1 MQEIC
6 WFLRYFTRKDE
17 LLRASSGFDSLW
29 ERQNDGYPV
38 VFSFQGIVLSHATAL
53 QNPDVR
59 ADARLCV
66 QAHHLAIPSLRSLR
80 FPVGTPKSRW
90 NGSYFVRQESG
101 VYPAYHMNKEHWIS
115 VILDESTDRELTEK
129 LLDMSVNLTATVIK
143 KAKKQSANTSV

>member
-66 QAHHLAIPSLRSLR
+66 QAHHLTIPSLRSLR
-80 FPVGTPKSRW
+80 FPVGTPKSQSI
-90 NGSYFVRQESG
+90 GSFFVG
-101 VYPAYHMNKEHWIS
+101 LVLVFLWC
-115 VILDESTDRELTEK
+115 DELCFIK
-129 LLDMSVNLTATVIK
+129 HAT
-143 KAKKQSANTSV
+143 TYCGGGGG